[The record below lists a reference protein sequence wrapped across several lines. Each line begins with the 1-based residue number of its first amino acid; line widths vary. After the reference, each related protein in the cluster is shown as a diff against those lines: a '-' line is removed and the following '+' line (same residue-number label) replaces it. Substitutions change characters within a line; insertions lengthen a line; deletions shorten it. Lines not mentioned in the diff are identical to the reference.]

1 MKIESLAA
9 LLLVIVIGSVTAPP
23 ILCEVSYDPYGQEAA
38 AQQNPP
44 QGGAPETP
52 LPATGSVETLRL
64 LVGKS
69 VVINSPEVLKRVSVT
84 DDKIAY
90 AVIISPNQVLI
101 HALKPGSVTLILWNE
116 REEMRSF
123 ELQAQVDLRP
133 IRETLQRT
141 FPGESF
147 QIDQSGDGIILT
159 GTASSQD
166 VVDKATAVIKTQYPN
181 VVNLL
186 AVPVEP
192 NKVVLLQVRIA
203 EVDRNALQQLGVN
216 IFSTG
221 ALNTIGRTTTGQFTA
236 PIISDVNSGRNATT
250 TTQLGDLLNIFVFRP
265 DLNLGLTIK
274 ALEAR
279 NLLQMLAEP
288 NLLALGGKEASFLAG
303 GEFPVPIV
311 QGGTGIQTV
320 TVQFREFGVRLKFVA
335 TPAPDGTIRL
345 HVNPEVSALDY
356 ANAVTLSG
364 FVIPALTTRKA
375 ETEVELRDGQSFAI
389 AGLIDK
395 RMSQIVNKIP
405 WIGDLPFLGNLFK
418 SKEWKANNS
427 ELLVMVTPNIVKP
440 LEPGQAPPVPAFP
453 LPFLDQQKFD
463 GGKTGQVPAKTKD
476 PSQ

>member
-9 LLLVIVIGSVTAPP
+9 LLLVIVIGSVTTPP
-23 ILCEVSYDPYGQEAA
+23 VLCEVFYDPCAQEAA
-38 AQQNPP
+38 AP
-44 QGGAPETP
+44 QSLPQSGAAETP

-69 VVINSPEVLKRVSVT
+69 VVINSPEALKRVSVT

-133 IRETLQRT
+133 IRETIQRT

-147 QIDQSGDGIILT
+147 QIAQSGDAVILT
-159 GTASSQD
+159 GTASSQE
-166 VVDKATAVIKTQYPN
+166 VVDKATAVIKTEFAN

-186 AVPVEP
+186 AVPIEP

-221 ALNTIGRTTTGQFTA
+221 ALNTIGRISTGQFTA
-236 PIISDVNSGRNATT
+236 PSISSINSGTNQQTS
-250 TTQLGDLLNIFVFRP
+250 TQLGDLLNIFVFRP

-279 NLLQMLAEP
+279 NALQILAEP

-335 TPAPDGTIRL
+335 NPNPDGTIRL

-356 ANAVTLSG
+356 ANAVVLSG
-364 FVIPALTTRKA
+364 FTIPALTTRKA

-395 RMSQIVNKIP
+395 RMSQIINKIP

-427 ELLVMVTPNIVKP
+427 ELLVMVTPHVVKP
-440 LEPGQAPPVPAFP
+440 LEPGQAPPIPAFP
-453 LPFLDQQKFD
+453 LPFMDDKKFD
-463 GGKTGQVPAKTKD
+463 DGKTGQVPAKPNS